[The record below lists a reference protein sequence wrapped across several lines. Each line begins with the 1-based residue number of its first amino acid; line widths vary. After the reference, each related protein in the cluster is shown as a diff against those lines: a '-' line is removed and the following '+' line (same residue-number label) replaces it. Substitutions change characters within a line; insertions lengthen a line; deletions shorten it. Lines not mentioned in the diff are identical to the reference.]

1 MTKLPDEL
9 TVSFQGTPLRFSRN
23 VSDRDYDAD
32 TEFRKDH
39 IESARF
45 AVHVSLANFLK
56 LLKVPSEGREQCWAE
71 VSAILRTYEPS

>member
-1 MTKLPDEL
+1 MKIETVKFLTPDSMATQMAFRHTEPDL
-9 TVSFQGTPLRFSRN
+9 
-23 VSDRDYDAD
+23 DA
-32 TEFRKDH
+32 EFRKDH

>member
-1 MTKLPDEL
+1 MT
-9 TVSFQGTPLRFSRN
+9 
-23 VSDRDYDAD
+23 DYDAD
-32 TEFRKDH
+32 AEFRKDH

-56 LLKVPSEGREQCWAE
+56 LLKVPSEGREQCWNE